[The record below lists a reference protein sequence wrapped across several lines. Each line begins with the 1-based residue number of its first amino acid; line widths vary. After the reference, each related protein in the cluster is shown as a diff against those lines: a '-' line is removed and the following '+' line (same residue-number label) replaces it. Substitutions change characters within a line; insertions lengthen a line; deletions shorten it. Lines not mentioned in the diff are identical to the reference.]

1 MDEIKVH
8 ISEDGNLKNKENTW
22 DFFKRFS
29 GYWHLGP
36 STPYLLIF
44 ERRADE
50 HNSSNQLFKHVLFS
64 GRIHEGSL
72 IEYFNFIGENNKT
85 GALVIISGPMKKSI
99 FFKDGQIRFSTSN
112 VKDDLLGEILYRYGI
127 VDKESLKIALND
139 KTRKLGESLVAMG
152 KINVTDLYQAIKLQ
166 VEEICYS
173 SFLLTD
179 GSFYFYELTDENMIP
194 SSIHLATRNVI
205 LEGVRRIDEMS
216 HFKKKL
222 PSPDVILEINP
233 EASVTSLKKS
243 EIETFNLID
252 GKITLRELSRRNHLG
267 LFETTRIIFNLI
279 QGGYVKIK
287 SRSSIISDISSGK
300 GNIRQLVEA
309 YNKVFKYIWTK
320 TPEIQ
325 DKLKSDLST
334 FISKMEGD
342 LALLFK
348 GVKIKDQLQLDH
360 EKIAKNI
367 TKHQTDKTNLFTSL
381 IKASDEILY
390 FLLFSSGI
398 TIEPQ
403 IEEELQKLVRNLT
416 AK

>member
-1 MDEIKVH
+1 AD
-8 ISEDGNLKNKENTW
+8 KN
-22 DFFKRFS
+22 
-29 GYWHLGP
+29 
-36 STPYLLIF
+36 
-44 ERRADE
+44 
-50 HNSSNQLFKHVLFS
+50 NSSNQLFKHVLFS
-64 GRIHEGSL
+64 GRIYEGSL

-99 FFKDGQIRFSTSN
+99 FFKDGQIRFCTSN

-127 VDKESLKIALND
+127 VDKKSLKTALSD

-194 SSIHLATRNVI
+194 SSIHLVTRNVI

-243 EIETFNLID
+243 EIETFKLID

-267 LFETTRIIFNLI
+267 LFETTRIIFNLL

-300 GNIRQLVEA
+300 DNIKQLVEA
-309 YNKVFKYIWTK
+309 YNRVFKYIWSK
-320 TPEIQ
+320 TPGIQ
-325 DKLKSDLST
+325 DKLQSDLST
-334 FISKMEGD
+334 FITKMEGE
-342 LALLFK
+342 LALLFN
-348 GVKIKDQLQLDH
+348 GVKIKEQLQLDYK
-360 EKIAKNI
+360 KIAENMSE
-367 TKHQTDKTNLFTSL
+367 HQTDKANLFTSL